1 VIVLGGGAD
10 FFSNGIHLNVIEAAD
25 DPAEES
31 WANIHAMNDLVEAV
45 LTTTDRLTVS
55 ALGGNAAAGGVMLAL
70 AADEVWCRDGAVLNP
85 HYKLMGLYGS
95 EYWTYILPRRVG
107 ESEALR
113 LTQSTLPVSA
123 KRAVELGMAE
133 SVLQAAPEELGD
145 EVLRLAVQLAASPD
159 LAERIARKK
168 AMREQDESV
177 KPLQRYRD
185 EELTHMRRN
194 FFDAREP
201 HAGLRSAFV
210 RKEKA
215 SHTPPHVARLGL
227 AD

>member
-1 VIVLGGGAD
+1 
-10 FFSNGIHLNVIEAAD
+10 
-25 DPAEES
+25 
-31 WANIHAMNDLVEAV
+31 
-45 LTTTDRLTVS
+45 
-55 ALGGNAAAGGVMLAL
+55 
-70 AADEVWCRDGAVLNP
+70 
-85 HYKLMGLYGS
+85 
-95 EYWTYILPRRVG
+95 
-107 ESEALR
+107 
-113 LTQSTLPVSA
+113 
-123 KRAVELGMAE
+123 MAE

-185 EELTHMRRN
+185 EELAHMRRN